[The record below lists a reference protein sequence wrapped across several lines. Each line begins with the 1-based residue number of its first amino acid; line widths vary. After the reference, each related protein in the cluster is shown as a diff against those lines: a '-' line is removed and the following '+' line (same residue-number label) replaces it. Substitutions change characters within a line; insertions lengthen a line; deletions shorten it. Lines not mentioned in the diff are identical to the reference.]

1 MIVDPMTAACLRYLS
16 APLAGAAPIP
26 LIHRLPLSGVRYAN
40 PPLVMLAAPHTM
52 RLESG
57 QLTTLAAHHNAEVA
71 LVTWRRDGGVCVDVA
86 MRIVNGFRTLR
97 GLAPLQFGNTLWL
110 RSDDNHVWLSLGAR
124 GLRLAK
130 RLPTADAI
138 AVAAATEQARTTIAG
153 FADGAG
159 QVRELRS

>member
-40 PPLVMLAAPHTM
+40 PPLVVLAAPHTM
-52 RLESG
+52 RFENG
-57 QLTTLAAHHNAEVA
+57 QLTTLAAHHNAEVG

-86 MRIVNGFRTLR
+86 MRIANGFRAVR
-97 GLAPLQFGNTLWL
+97 GLVPLELGNTLWL
-110 RSDDNHVWLSLGAR
+110 QSDDNHVWLSLGAG
-124 GLRLAK
+124 GLRSTT
-130 RLPTADAI
+130 RLPTDDAI
-138 AVAAATEQARTTIAG
+138 AVSAAKAQARTTIAT